1 MSNLIVVSNVQHWP
15 LKIPDVSVISAK
27 EYLTDPAY
35 GGHLRARVYNLCK
48 SYHYQSIGYYVSLL
62 AEARG
67 HKPLPQV
74 NAIEDIQSPGLV
86 KLLTGNLDEL
96 VQKSLAPIKSEH
108 FDLSIYFGR
117 NIAKYYDPLS
127 RELFNLVRA
136 PLLRA
141 YFDRH
146 GEEWRMRSFKAIAAS
161 DIPPQHQDFVV
172 QAATDYFSKRKPW
185 LHPLIAPRYDLAI
198 LHDPSDPEPPSNAK
212 AMKHFEKAA
221 GELGMHVELITRTD
235 MSRLAEFDALFIR
248 DTTFV
253 NHYTYR
259 FSRHAAAEG
268 LTVIDDPN
276 SILKCNNKVYLA
288 ELLTRHQI
296 PIPRTVLVHKDN
308 LEHIIPAL
316 ALPCVLKQPDS
327 SFSLGVVKVA
337 SETELRQKVKVL
349 LEKSEL
355 IVAQEYLPTAFDW
368 RIGILDRKPLFAC
381 KYFMA
386 PGHWQIIKHGEQ
398 AQDFV
403 EGMTQAVALE
413 DTPAKVVKTALKAAN
428 LIGDGFY
435 GVDLKQVG
443 RHCYIIE
450 INDNPNVDAGNED
463 GILKEALYQQIMAVF
478 LRRIEERKQGNRR

>member
-15 LKIPDVSVISAK
+15 LKIPDVTVVSAK

-108 FDLSIYFGR
+108 FELSIYFGR
-117 NIAKYYDPLS
+117 NIAKHYDPLS
-127 RELFNLVRA
+127 RQLFNLVRA

-141 YFDRH
+141 FFERH
-146 GEEWRMRSFKAIAAS
+146 GDEWRTRSLKAIAAN

-185 LHPLIAPRYDLAI
+185 LHPLISPRYDLAI

-221 GELGMHVELITRTD
+221 EDLGMHVEFITRAD
-235 MSRLAEFDALFIR
+235 LSRLPEFDALFIR

-296 PIPRTVLVHKDN
+296 PIPKTILVHKDN
-308 LEHIIPAL
+308 LEQIIPTL

-327 SFSLGVVKVA
+327 SFSLGVVKVD

-368 RIGILDRKPLFAC
+368 RVGILDRKPLFVC

-398 AQDFV
+398 AQDYV
-403 EGMTQAVALE
+403 EGMTQAVALQE
-413 DTPAKVVKTALKAAN
+413 APAKVVKTALKAAN

-463 GILKEALYQQIMAVF
+463 GILKETLYQQIMAVF

>member
-1 MSNLIVVSNVQHWP
+1 MSNLIIVSNSQHWS
-15 LKIPDVSVISAK
+15 LKIPDVSVVSAK
-27 EYLTDPAY
+27 EYLTNPAY
-35 GGHLRARVYNLCK
+35 GGHLHARVYNLCK

-67 HKPLPQV
+67 HKPLPQI

-86 KLLTGNLDEL
+86 RLLTENLDEL
-96 VQKSLAPIKSEH
+96 IQKSLASIKLEQ
-108 FDLSIYFGR
+108 FELSIYFGR
-117 NIAKYYDPLS
+117 NVAKHYDQLS
-127 RELFNLVRA
+127 RQLFNLVRA

-141 YFDRH
+141 YFARRD
-146 GEEWRMRSFKAIAAS
+146 GEWHIRSIKTIAAN
-161 DIPPQHQDFVV
+161 DILPQHQDFVV
-172 QAATDYFSKRKPW
+172 NAATDYFSKRKSW
-185 LHPLIAPRYDLAI
+185 LHPLNAPRYDLAI
-198 LHDPSDPEPPSNAK
+198 LHDPANPEPPSNAK
-212 AMKHFEKAA
+212 AMKNFEKAA
-221 GELGMHVELITRTD
+221 GNLGMHVEFLTRAD
-235 MSRLAEFDALFIR
+235 LSRLPEFDALFIR

-288 ELLTRHQI
+288 ELMIRHHI
-296 PIPRTVLVHKDN
+296 PIPKTILVHKDN
-308 LEHIIPAL
+308 LEQIIPML

-337 SETELRQKVKVL
+337 SETEFRQKIKEL
-349 LEKSEL
+349 LNKSEL
-355 IVAQEYLPTAFDW
+355 VVAQEYLPTAFDW
-368 RIGILDRKPLFAC
+368 RVGILDRKPLFVC

-386 PGHWQIIKHGEQ
+386 PGHWQIIKHGEN
-398 AQDFV
+398 ARDYV
-403 EGMTQAVALE
+403 EGLTQAVAVE
-413 DTPAKVVKTALKAAN
+413 DAPSKVVKTALKAAN

-443 RHCYIIE
+443 RYCYIIE

-463 GILKEALYQQIMAVF
+463 GILKDALYQHIMAVF
-478 LRRIEERKQGNRR
+478 LRRIEDRKQGNRR